1 MDALG
6 DASVST
12 STPLMRVDV
21 VGSGYESDGELEEDD
36 AMGDGRDDGRDDD
49 DETRPFAA
57 RTRSTYVG
65 VLRRA
70 STSMSAWTGER
81 AIGIESL
88 DFNDVDSTWSRRRGT
103 SLWCPS
109 VKWIVA
115 ASIGLCV
122 GCAAFAIDVGI
133 RGMYR
138 ARRALFEAAAREARE
153 GDGARGVAGAS
164 VGAALAAGAGAATIY
179 GAPNAKGAGVHYVMA
194 VLNGIHVPN
203 AFSLNVVVVKAIAT
217 VLSVGSGLMIGP
229 EGPLVHIGAGVAMQF
244 VHGASGTADLFQSDL
259 DRSDFVSAGVAR
271 SGGGVRRQSGASC
284 TVSRRRRRF
293 GRRRRRDARC
303 CRRPSPPL
311 SWRFYDDG
319 ASPDTRR

>member
-1 MDALG
+1 
-6 DASVST
+6 
-12 STPLMRVDV
+12 MRW
-21 VGSGYESDGELEEDD
+21 GTGETT
-36 AMGDGRDDGRDDD
+36 RDDD

-88 DFNDVDSTWSRRRGT
+88 DFNGVDSTWSRRRGT

-138 ARRALFEAAAREARE
+138 ARRALFEAAARE
-153 GDGARGVAGAS
+153 GARG
-164 VGAALAAGAGAATIY
+164 
-179 GAPNAKGAGVHYVMA
+179 
-194 VLNGIHVPN
+194 
-203 AFSLNVVVVKAIAT
+203 
-217 VLSVGSGLMIGP
+217 
-229 EGPLVHIGAGVAMQF
+229 
-244 VHGASGTADLFQSDL
+244 
-259 DRSDFVSAGVAR
+259 
-271 SGGGVRRQSGASC
+271 RRR
-284 TVSRRRRRF
+284 SRRSRARASARRSRRAR
-293 GRRRRRDARC
+293 GRRRYTV
-303 CRRPSPPL
+303 RPTRKVRACTT
-311 SWRFYDDG
+311 SWRC
-319 ASPDTRR
+319 